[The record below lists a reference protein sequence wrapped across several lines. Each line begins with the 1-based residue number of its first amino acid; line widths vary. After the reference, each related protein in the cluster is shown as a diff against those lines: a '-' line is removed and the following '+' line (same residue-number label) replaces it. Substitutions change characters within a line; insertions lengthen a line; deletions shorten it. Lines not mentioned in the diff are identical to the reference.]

1 MRSAARLWTALI
13 VLLLLFVSGA
23 AHAARHPRHQRHTRP
38 ARAGRAPLPPR
49 PRTEEELALL
59 AIQDDGER
67 HVNSLLNATRYWTD
81 RALLSARARRI
92 EEMRDATRTRQLQ
105 VQAAFARRRG
115 GSVQTTLL
123 ERGKT
128 RVSRGSRR
136 RA

>member
-1 MRSAARLWTALI
+1 MRRAARLWTALI
-13 VLLLLFVSGA
+13 VLLLLFPSGA
-23 AHAARHPRHQRHTRP
+23 AHAARHPRHPRHPRNT
-38 ARAGRAPLPPR
+38 GRAPLPPR

-115 GSVQTTLL
+115 GSVQAAAL

-128 RVSRGSRR
+128 RLSRASRR